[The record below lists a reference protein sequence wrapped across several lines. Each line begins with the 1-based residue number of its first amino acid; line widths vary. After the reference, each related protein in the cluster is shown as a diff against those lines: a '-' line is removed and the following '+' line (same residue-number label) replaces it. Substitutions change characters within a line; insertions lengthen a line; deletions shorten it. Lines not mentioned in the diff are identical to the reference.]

1 MRPGQIAAES
11 AQRAR
16 RRISRAINRAT
27 NSHQKSYVSDREL
40 SISLKGKSA
49 ANVLSRLR
57 DGSGPHVLS
66 GLADLD
72 STCAVVKRFFAE
84 SAERSLN
91 EAEDV
96 LKHKIALFGQVFNL
110 GPGLDWHCDPK
121 ANVRWSL
128 LHSSRVPI
136 VIAKGADIR
145 VVWELN
151 RLHHMVTLGRAYLL
165 SKDER
170 YTDEFLLQL
179 ASWYEANPPNF
190 GPNWVTAMEA
200 GIRAVNITVALA
212 MFRLSPNL
220 TEEAVE
226 LILKTLLAHGR
237 FIRSNLE
244 FSYRTTSNHYLSDL
258 IGLFVI
264 GTCIPEL
271 RESGGW
277 RKFSAS
283 RLLKEMKRQILEDGV
298 DYEGST
304 GYHRLVLEIFALF
317 FSLAEST
324 ALVIDDEFRALL
336 RAMFEFVQTYLKP
349 DGTAPNIGDSDDGRV
364 IKLKERPADDHS
376 YLLSIGSIL
385 LNEGK
390 LKRMKFDEEA
400 IWWFGKKGIEI
411 FERLPISK
419 SGLESKAFHKAQIF
433 VQRTGKL
440 YSIIDCG
447 DHGARGRGSHGHSDA
462 LSIELFALHRTFLRD
477 PGTYVYTA
485 DEQQRNLFRST
496 AYHNT
501 VRIDGEEISQ
511 VNPGEIFAF
520 AENVHPKVNEWES
533 NADRDVLDAEHH
545 AYFRFASF
553 ASPVTHRRIVT
564 LDKRKE
570 FWTIRDIFRG
580 RGSHLFEIFFNF
592 DSGLEITIDAQKSAI
607 ARDDGA
613 LFKVVPRCEFDV
625 DVRMEPRW
633 VSRSYGTR
641 LESSA
646 IIYSFRAKVPAEI
659 SFELFAVPKT

>member
-1 MRPGQIAAES
+1 MTPGQIAAES

-16 RRISRAINRAT
+16 RRISRAVNRAT
-27 NSHQKSYVSDREL
+27 NSPQKSYVSDREL
-40 SISLKGKSA
+40 SNSLKGKSA
-49 ANVLSRLR
+49 AGVLLRLR
-57 DGSGPHVLS
+57 EGSGPHVLQ
-66 GLADLD
+66 GLVDLA
-72 STCAVVKRFFAE
+72 STSAAIRQLFPD
-84 SAERSLN
+84 SAERARN
-91 EAEDV
+91 EADGI
-96 LKHKIALFGQVFNL
+96 LKHKIPLFGQVFDL

-121 ANVRWSL
+121 ANVSWPL
-128 LHSSRVPI
+128 VHSSHVPI

-151 RLHHMVTLGRAYLL
+151 RLHHLVTLGRAYLL
-165 SKDER
+165 SGDER
-170 YTDEFLLQL
+170 YTEEFLLQL

-190 GPNWVTAMEA
+190 GANWVTAMEA
-200 GIRAVNITVALA
+200 DIRAVNVTIALA
-212 MFRLSPNL
+212 MFRSSPSL
-220 TEEAVE
+220 TNEAVE
-226 LILKTLLAHGR
+226 LILKMLLAHGR

-244 FSYRTTSNHYLSDL
+244 FSYRTTSNHYLCNL

-264 GTCIPEL
+264 GTCVPEL
-271 RESGGW
+271 QESGRW
-277 RKFSAS
+277 CSFSAS
-283 RLLKEMKRQILEDGV
+283 RLLKEMKRQVLEDGV

-324 ALVIDDEFRALL
+324 ALVIEDAFRALL

-349 DGTAPNIGDSDDGRV
+349 DGTAPNIGDSDDGRL

-385 LNEGK
+385 LNESRF
-390 LKRMKFDEEA
+390 KRTKIDEEA

-411 FERLPISK
+411 FERLPINK
-419 SGLESKAFHKAQIF
+419 SDFESKAFHKAQIF

-520 AENVHPKVNEWES
+520 AENVHPKVNDWES
-533 NADRDVLDAEHH
+533 NSDRDLLDAEHQ
-545 AYFRFASF
+545 AYFRFASI
-553 ASPVTHRRIVT
+553 ASPVKHRRIVT
-564 LDKRKE
+564 LDKQKE
-570 FWTIRDIFRG
+570 FWTIRDIFTG

-592 DSGLEITIDAQKSAI
+592 DSGLEITIDAHKSAI
-607 ARDDGA
+607 ARDEGA
-613 LFKVVPRCEFDV
+613 SFKVVPRCEFDV
-625 DVRMEPRW
+625 EVRKEPRW

-641 LESSA
+641 SESSA
-646 IIYSFRAKVPAEI
+646 IIYSFRAKVPADI
-659 SFELFAVPKT
+659 SFKLLAVPKT